1 MGLKSLKRAPSR
13 VDIGRLVSIADHAQE
28 ILKELFDD
36 LAESSP
42 RKFAPTF
49 SSSTVAKL
57 CHIER
62 ARLNYLCS
70 RGRTERYPIGS
81 LPGGSRG
88 RTFTLAEAR
97 AFVRANGRYRPRPEG
112 QKGVICTIS
121 NFKANVGKATCV
133 VALAQG
139 LTLQGHKVLL
149 IDLDPEA
156 RATTLMGYVPE
167 AEIGEQMTVL
177 PVIYGQQKDLRYA
190 PRPTYWDGLDL
201 IPSCHALFAANRYLA
216 DNKADNVSFDFG
228 KVLDT
233 ALEPL
238 RSQYDVILIDTPPTL
253 SYLTVAA
260 YIATDGLI
268 VPVSVETLGFVFSV
282 QFFQQLVNLFE
293 HLSNSC
299 TIEKNFEFI
308 KIVMSAVNSSS
319 ATTAVVR
326 EWIKHTY
333 HEWVVT
339 GTIVE
344 TDTVKSASTESQTL
358 YDIGQNDGSQRS
370 FEQALDSFDSV
381 VTEIEAAIQNTWQVR
396 IAESGVRTGNG
407 FASRI

>member
-1 MGLKSLKRAPSR
+1 MALKSLKRAPSR
-13 VDIGRLVSIADHAQE
+13 VDISRLVSIADHAHE
-28 ILKELFDD
+28 ILKELSDD

-42 RKFAPTF
+42 RKVAPTF

-70 RGRTERYPIGS
+70 RGRKEGYPIGS
-81 LPGGSRG
+81 VTGGSRG

-112 QKGVICTIS
+112 QKGVICTVS
-121 NFKANVGKATCV
+121 NFKAHVGKTTCV

-149 IDLDPEA
+149 IDLDPQA

-167 AEIGEQMTVL
+167 AEIGEQMTIL
-177 PVIYGQQKDLRYA
+177 PVIYGQQQDLRYA
-190 PRPTYWDGLDL
+190 PRSSYWDGLDL
-201 IPSCHALFAANRYLA
+201 IPSCHALFAVNRHLAN
-216 DNKADNVSFDFG
+216 NKAANVSFDFWT
-228 KVLDT
+228 VLNT

-253 SYLTVAA
+253 SYLTIGA
-260 YIATDGLI
+260 YMATDGLI
-268 VPVSVETLGFVFSV
+268 VPVSAETPDFASSV
-282 QFFQQLVNLFE
+282 HFFQQLANLFQQ
-293 HLSNSC
+293 LSTHC
-299 TIEKNFEFI
+299 TVEKNFEFI
-308 KIVMSAVNSSS
+308 KIVMSTTNSLS

-396 IAESGVRTGNG
+396 IAESGARTGNG